1 MFLLDNRQARRFF
14 VAGLFLWGS
23 VLCFPVSVQAQ
34 SISNDKAYQAVL
46 LQLIAALQTQIQLLQ
61 AQLVDKKIDTVQT
74 QSAMV
79 VRPKTVFNGAPVMNR
94 YDIATESDLKKI
106 ANFDHRQY
114 LKRVYEIFP
123 DTYDEK
129 LSEFMVFKDKG
140 GDFGAFVETI
150 PPDHTSWSFA
160 VNTDLLGRE
169 NTESSTELIVHEL
182 AHIISYESIVG
193 VPLPGSAS
201 CHSYFKTRGCPKENS
216 YLAVFVDE
224 FWSVSNLE
232 RALRLRKNPDAIDIA
247 DEYFESN
254 EDEYVS
260 GYAALS
266 PEEDFAESFAQYVVA
281 RRSQTNSTASEK
293 VWWFDQFTDL
303 QDIRQYIR

>member
-1 MFLLDNRQARRFF
+1 MSPTSNNRAHRFF
-14 VAGLFLWGS
+14 IAGLFLWVS
-23 VLCFPVSVQAQ
+23 VLFVPASVQAQ
-34 SISNDKAYQAVL
+34 SPQNDEVYQAVL
-46 LQLIAALQTQIQLLQ
+46 RQLIGVLQAQIQLLQ
-61 AQLVDKKIDTVQT
+61 TQLAQQDSDEVQPEPV
-74 QSAMV
+74 AV
-79 VRPKTVFNGAPVMNR
+79 VRPRTVFAGAPVMNR
-94 YDIATESDLKKI
+94 YDIAKESDVKKI
-106 ANFDHRQY
+106 TNLEHRQY
-114 LKRVYEIFP
+114 LRRVYEIFP

-129 LSEFMVFKDKG
+129 LREFMVFKDKG

-182 AHIISYESIVG
+182 AHIISYESILG

-201 CHSYFKTRGCPKENS
+201 CHAYFKTRGCPRDNS
-216 YLAVFVDE
+216 YLAVFVDN
-224 FWSVSNLE
+224 FWSGPDLA
-232 RALRLRKNPDAIDIA
+232 RALKLRRNPEALDAA
-247 DEYFESN
+247 DAYFESN
-254 EDEYVS
+254 EEKFVS

-281 RRSQTNSTASEK
+281 RGSKTNTTASEK